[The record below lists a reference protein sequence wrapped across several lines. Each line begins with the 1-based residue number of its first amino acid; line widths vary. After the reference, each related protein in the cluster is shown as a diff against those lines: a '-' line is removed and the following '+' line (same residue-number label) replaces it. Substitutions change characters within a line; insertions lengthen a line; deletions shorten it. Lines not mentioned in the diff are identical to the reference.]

1 MLDTIV
7 HRYQLL
13 VNNLGQLIEMSG
25 YRNDYLAQKIGLK
38 AANFS
43 IKKQK
48 GNWSTDEVLK
58 ILAIIENDEIENF
71 MDEVRMNDQKKG
83 SYITSSEFEKRMGWK

>member
-7 HRYQLL
+7 RRYQLL

-38 AANFS
+38 ASNFS

-48 GNWSTDEVLK
+48 GNWSAEEVLK
-58 ILAIIENDEIENF
+58 ILAIIENEEIENF
-71 MDEVRMNDQKKG
+71 MDEVKMNDQKKG
-83 SYITSSEFEKRMGWK
+83 NYITSSEFEKRMGWK